1 MHKYAART
9 ALAITL
15 NITMLALAV
24 SASLTPANARGGFIP
39 TNEEQCD
46 YWGARWGIGCHCRF
60 ECRRKY
66 SYVVKMPCRFLA
78 SGWVETSDGF
88 RYRYRST
95 HLTAQDATLCE
106 STIVPVETV
115 AACHR
120 TCVKAKRAKGVSPGA
135 APAPNWRSTLPPSR
149 EPAQH

>member
-1 MHKYAART
+1 MR
-9 ALAITL
+9 LVIVGG
-15 NITMLALAV
+15 MLALAV
-24 SASLTPANARGGFIP
+24 SASLTPANVGGGFIP
-39 TNEEQCD
+39 TNEGQCD

-66 SYVVKMPCRFLA
+66 SYVVKMPCLGNPA

-106 STIVPVETV
+106 RTIIPVETV
-115 AACHR
+115 AGCRR
-120 TCVKAKRAKGVSPGA
+120 TCVKAKRVSP
-135 APAPNWRSTLPPSR
+135 
-149 EPAQH
+149 